1 MEGQDEIAVQAVES
15 SGFFNDWFFNMFAAV
30 MELQIQSPT
39 FVLLFIGILAG
50 LVILRIYFDD
60 PVQTLGCAGLY
71 IYSIIQSYS
80 LFSDSIYVIETTE
93 EGWLMTGKAMWFA
106 FLFALILVWGFS
118 KVIQFVY
125 TQLLAVG
132 LGSALSYINPLKLL
146 NLLRS
151 SDANLADMDD
161 DFNAGSAKD
170 PKRQNTA
177 IMMTDIVG
185 FSKQMGADAGGGGN
199 TFKI

>member
-80 LFSDSIYVIETTE
+80 L
-93 EGWLMTGKAMWFA
+93 L
-106 FLFALILVWGFS
+106 
-118 KVIQFVY
+118 
-125 TQLLAVG
+125 G
-132 LGSALSYINPLKLL
+132 LTLCN
-146 NLLRS
+146 
-151 SDANLADMDD
+151 
-161 DFNAGSAKD
+161 
-170 PKRQNTA
+170 
-177 IMMTDIVG
+177 
-185 FSKQMGADAGGGGN
+185 
-199 TFKI
+199 